1 MPRVEQKKGAD
12 PRRPVRGQARANHH
26 SGQTR
31 QERRQKR
38 AGPSRRAGP
47 RAGGHR
53 RSDLAP
59 AADQRDGGRGRE
71 QRLLRPQDQ
80 RAAISEAAIAHGEG
94 VNGRQ
99 GHRAPVKRRPLSQE
113 SLAEKADP
121 HPVYISQVERGEKAV
136 SVDARL
142 NGPGGVAADSAGNVY
157 VADSSNHAVRRI
169 AVSAS
174 AHH

>member
-1 MPRVEQKKGAD
+1 
-12 PRRPVRGQARANHH
+12 
-26 SGQTR
+26 
-31 QERRQKR
+31 
-38 AGPSRRAGP
+38 
-47 RAGGHR
+47 
-53 RSDLAP
+53 
-59 AADQRDGGRGRE
+59 
-71 QRLLRPQDQ
+71 
-80 RAAISEAAIAHGEG
+80 
-94 VNGRQ
+94 
-99 GHRAPVKRRPLSQE
+99 
-113 SLAEKADP
+113 LAEKADP